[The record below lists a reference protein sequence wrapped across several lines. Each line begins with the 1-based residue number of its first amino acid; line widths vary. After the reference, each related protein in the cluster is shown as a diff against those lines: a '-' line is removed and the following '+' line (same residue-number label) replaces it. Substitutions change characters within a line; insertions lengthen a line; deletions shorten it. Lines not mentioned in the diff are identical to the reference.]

1 MARIYYALVKKNIK
15 TIEEVPES
23 IRAEVEAMLGASE

>member
-1 MARIYYALVKKNIK
+1 MINFYVNMIKQGLK

-23 IRAEVEAMLGASE
+23 IRPLVSAALKQNQ